1 MFCVASCFVSSL
13 TQGLLKCFIIKK
25 KVSFISFEA
34 FLFFIEVDIL
44 TSKMQNGLTSRQY
57 LTSINVTTR
66 PL

>member
-44 TSKMQNGLTSRQY
+44 TSKMQNGLTSR
-57 LTSINVTTR
+57 
-66 PL
+66 